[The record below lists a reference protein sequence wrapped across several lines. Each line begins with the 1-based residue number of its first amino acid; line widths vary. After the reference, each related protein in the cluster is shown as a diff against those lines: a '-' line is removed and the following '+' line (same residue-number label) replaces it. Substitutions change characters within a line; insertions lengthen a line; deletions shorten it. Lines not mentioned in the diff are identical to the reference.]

1 MYYFLRILSYII
13 SSLSLNASRN
23 AGKFIGRFFH
33 RFYTYRKDEAL
44 KNIKK
49 AMPEYSNK
57 NTDKLI
63 PKLYEHFGITF
74 IEALRHNSMNF
85 DRELTVENLSI
96 LDDTLALRKGVILLS
111 GHFGNWELIP
121 VWLAKKGYPL
131 YCIIQ
136 RLKNKGANKFLFEHR
151 SFTGAALLYRNTP
164 FNELENVLEK
174 GKILALASDQDFRKK
189 GVFLDF
195 FNIPSSTP
203 KGAAVF
209 HLKTGAPMIF
219 TICYLNTN
227 GKWHLKFD
235 TIPTYKND
243 KVETIMQRYNHILEN
258 EIRKR
263 PEQYFWFHRRW
274 KTKPN

>member
-1 MYYFLRILSYII
+1 M
-13 SSLSLNASRN
+13 
-23 AGKFIGRFFH
+23 
-33 RFYTYRKDEAL
+33 
-44 KNIKK
+44 
-49 AMPEYSNK
+49 
-57 NTDKLI
+57 
-63 PKLYEHFGITF
+63 
-74 IEALRHNSMNF
+74 
-85 DRELTVENLSI
+85 
-96 LDDTLALRKGVILLS
+96 
-111 GHFGNWELIP
+111 
-121 VWLAKKGYPL
+121 
-131 YCIIQ
+131 
-136 RLKNKGANKFLFEHR
+136 KNKGANKFLFEHR